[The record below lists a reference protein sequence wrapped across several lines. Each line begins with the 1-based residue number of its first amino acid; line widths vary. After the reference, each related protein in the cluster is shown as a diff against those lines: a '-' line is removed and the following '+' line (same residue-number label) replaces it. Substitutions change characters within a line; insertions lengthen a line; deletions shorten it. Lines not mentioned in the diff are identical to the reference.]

1 MEDNSLEFDLLKEL
15 NNIGSGSAITSLSSL
30 VNEKITF
37 QVPKMKLCDI
47 QNVTSA
53 IKDASEYVIGVLAQ
67 IQGEIKGM
75 IMLILNIEAANVLV
89 SALLNTE
96 TKQDGNFSDM
106 ELSVLSEIGNIMFS
120 SYVTTLNTMTN
131 KNITMSV
138 PFISMDMA
146 GAILSVPATEFSK
159 ISDKVIFVEEVF
171 ELQGEEVK
179 GQLVMVPDYESYQLL
194 SETMGVEL

>member
-1 MEDNSLEFDLLKEL
+1 MEDNSFEFDLLKEL

-37 QVPKMKLCDI
+37 QVPKMKLCAI
-47 QNVTSA
+47 QDVTQA
-53 IKDASEYVIGVLAQ
+53 IKKADEYVIGVLAQ
-67 IQGEIKGM
+67 LQGDIKGM
-75 IMLILNIEAANVLV
+75 IMFILDIEAANVLV
-89 SALLNTE
+89 STLLNTE
-96 TKQDGNFSDM
+96 LEYDSNFSDLQ
-106 ELSVLSEIGNIMFS
+106 LSVLSEIGNIMFS
-120 SYVTTLNTMTN
+120 SYVTTLSTMTN
-131 KNITMSV
+131 KNLTMSV

-194 SETMGVEL
+194 SETMGVES